1 MYDLQIFFSSVCI
14 LLIHFLSNGFWCR
27 ILVYQF
33 MQIFKIVTH
42 LIIQYFKMTLINSI
56 INLIRKGCKYWKAI
70 KLMMLEDT
78 RVPKFKKMSAITQLW
93 LTVVYQSFLQV
104 KMVLCENVGLFSL
117 QLKQTLKCFFLK
129 KTIIL
134 KYAAEILYVY
144 FWFHHT
150 GYYKD
155 VY

>member
-1 MYDLQIFFSSVCI
+1 
-14 LLIHFLSNGFWCR
+14 
-27 ILVYQF
+27 
-33 MQIFKIVTH
+33 
-42 LIIQYFKMTLINSI
+42 
-56 INLIRKGCKYWKAI
+56 
-70 KLMMLEDT
+70 MLEDT
-78 RVPKFKKMSAITQLW
+78 RVPKFKKTSAITQLW
-93 LTVVYQSFLQV
+93 ITVVYQSFLQV

-129 KTIIL
+129 QTIIL